1 MAVAD
6 PPGGLIAVVAAVIL
20 DDLVVPTRLL
30 SAQRTEPPELAG
42 GWEIPGG
49 KVDPGESPRAALHR
63 EIREELGVR
72 IRIGES
78 VPGPFEGGGPLGERY
93 AMRVWLAQV
102 THGIP
107 QPLEDHADVR
117 WLGPRQVWSLDWLPA
132 NRPVIEAVL
141 ATVWNSPPG
150 N

>member
-72 IRIGES
+72 IRIGAS
-78 VPGPFEGGGPLGERY
+78 GLGPVDGWGPLGER
-93 AMRVWLAQV
+93 
-102 THGIP
+102 
-107 QPLEDHADVR
+107 
-117 WLGPRQVWSLDWLPA
+117 
-132 NRPVIEAVL
+132 
-141 ATVWNSPPG
+141 
-150 N
+150 